1 MQTNN
6 FTRNQTKKSQ
16 AKSTLDFS
24 IINRK
29 IKPSSTDFLKYL
41 FLNEKNI
48 DVTKNFLSSVM
59 ADVNLPKIK
68 AVQIHSSQP
77 FETKHNEIFNL
88 NVLDAKGQNYH
99 IEIMNESEDDCVK
112 RSMFYW
118 AKCFT
123 SSEYDG
129 KNFNAVMPTVSITL
143 TEKKVFAG
151 LNKFH
156 WCFLPFD
163 IQNRLVSLDSH
174 QQIHIIELSKFVITK
189 NDDYI
194 SYLKNGNYPITEN
207 LFSWMR
213 FLKEGWRKDFIKLY
227 DIVNPYIL
235 SAKDEYEKFLL
246 QQGMKG

>member
-99 IEIMNESEDDCVK
+99 IEIMKYTQS
-112 RSMFYW
+112 
-118 AKCFT
+118 
-123 SSEYDG
+123 G
-129 KNFNAVMPTVSITL
+129 KPD
-143 TEKKVFAG
+143 EKVDKI
-151 LNKFH
+151 L
-156 WCFLPFD
+156 
-163 IQNRLVSLDSH
+163 
-174 QQIHIIELSKFVITK
+174 E
-189 NDDYI
+189 
-194 SYLKNGNYPITEN
+194 
-207 LFSWMR
+207 
-213 FLKEGWRKDFIKLY
+213 KL
-227 DIVNPYIL
+227 L
-235 SAKDEYEKFLL
+235 SALGVSNKETYLAYQYIVKAECS
-246 QQGMKG
+246 